1 MRGMST
7 EWVASAVIGLSS
19 LVLSLSGTL
28 AIISFRTGEY
38 KQRITNLEDRL
49 SSKAEL
55 ADVTSM
61 KESLAEIKGM
71 FVLRIR
77 E

>member
-1 MRGMST
+1 MTPGLADIIVSAAGVI
-7 EWVASAVIGLSS
+7 VAIGSS
-19 LVLSLSGTL
+19 LALVSYRMG
-28 AIISFRTGEY
+28 RHD
-38 KQRITNLEDRL
+38 QRISDLEKY
-49 SSKAEL
+49 KADL

-71 FVLRIR
+71 FVLKLR